1 MVAFSRAIL
10 RERPGATIIGEVKC
24 SKRMYDDIA
33 KHGGRP
39 VMWKTGHSLI
49 KSKLREEHAALA
61 GEMSGHMF
69 FADRYFGFDD
79 AIYASFRLLEIL
91 SREGRGL
98 AAILADL
105 PPSHITPEI
114 RVDCPDDRKFEVVR
128 QAAEFFR
135 KHYEVIDIDGVRV
148 NFADGWGLVRAS
160 NTQPALVTRFE
171 ATSEKRLAE
180 IRALFYGK
188 LRELGA
194 I

>member
-1 MVAFSRAIL
+1 
-10 RERPGATIIGEVKC
+10 
-24 SKRMYDDIA
+24 
-33 KHGGRP
+33 
-39 VMWKTGHSLI
+39 
-49 KSKLREEHAALA
+49 
-61 GEMSGHMF
+61 MSGHMF

-91 SREGRGL
+91 SNEGRGL
-98 AAILADL
+98 GAILSDL
-105 PPSHITPEI
+105 PASHITPEI

-128 QAAEFFR
+128 RAAEFFR

-180 IRALFYGK
+180 IRALFDDK
-188 LRELGA
+188 LRDLGA